1 MIFSKPRQLPA
12 LCTTLL
18 LLSLAAG
25 CASHPKQPAAPASGD
40 KTVEKTADKAP
51 EKAAEAPRP
60 VEPVKTQAQRKAE
73 AELARGLAAY
83 DDADYKTAGQ
93 ALQQA
98 LDQGLASR
106 ADQAKA
112 YKHLAF
118 IACAGNQV
126 DVCKAHFR
134 KALAANPRLILSKS
148 EAGHPVWGPAFKEVK
163 AERMHKTNKAEAGKA
178 SN

>member
-1 MIFSKPRQLPA
+1 MNFPKPRQLPVLCIA
-12 LCTTLL
+12 LLTVL
-18 LLSLAAG
+18 LAAG
-25 CASHPKQPAAPASGD
+25 CASTPKQPAAPASSEKAAD
-40 KTVEKTADKAP
+40 KAADKAP
-51 EKAAEAPRP
+51 EKVSEAPRS
-60 VEPVKTQAQRKAE
+60 VEPVKTVAQRKAE

-98 LDQGLASR
+98 LDQGLAR
-106 ADQAKA
+106 RVDQAKA

-126 DVCKAHFR
+126 EVCKAHFR
-134 KALAANPRLILSKS
+134 KALAASPHLTLSRS
-148 EAGHPVWGPAFKEVK
+148 EAGHPIWGPAFKEVK
-163 AERMHKTNKAEAGKA
+163 AERLRKTNKAEADKA

>member
-1 MIFSKPRQLPA
+1 MNFPKPRQLPA
-12 LCTTLL
+12 LCIALL
-18 LLSLAAG
+18 ILSLAG
-25 CASHPKQPAAPASGD
+25 CASHPKQPAAPASSD
-40 KTVEKTADKAP
+40 KAAEKTADKAP
-51 EKAAEAPRP
+51 EKASEAPRP
-60 VEPVKTQAQRKAE
+60 VEPVKTVAQRKAE

-83 DDADYKTAGQ
+83 EDADYKTAGQ

-98 LDQGLASR
+98 LDQGLANR
-106 ADQAKA
+106 GDQAKA

-126 DVCKAHFR
+126 DLCKTQFR
-134 KALAANPRLILSKS
+134 KALKANPRLTLSKS

-163 AERMHKTNKAEAGKA
+163 AERMHKTNKAESGKA